1 MSEDDIK
8 KDILKDVKRMQEEM
22 DLLFDHFYK
31 IRHSPVLTAKRLW
44 RPPTDV
50 FETPNEVVILV
61 EVAGMK
67 QKDFSIT
74 LSENILTIRG
84 DRKEKAQLTRTTYRN
99 MEINY
104 GIFERNIYLPEDVD
118 PKGVS
123 ANYKD
128 GYLEIKVSKK
138 KKKKGKEIKIE

>member
-1 MSEDDIK
+1 MSDFK
-8 KDILKDVKRMQEEM
+8 KDILKDVQRIQEEM

-50 FETPNEVVILV
+50 FETDTEVFILS

-67 QKDFSIT
+67 RDDFTIT
-74 LSENILTIRG
+74 LSNHILTIKG
-84 DRKEKAQLTRTTYRN
+84 ERKEKSRRPRTYCRN

-104 GIFERNIYLPEDVD
+104 GMFERNIYLPEDVD
-118 PKGVS
+118 PNGIS
-123 ANYKD
+123 ANYRN
-128 GYLEIKVSKK
+128 GYLEIKVQKK
-138 KKKKGKEIKIE
+138 KGKKGKEIKIE

>member
-1 MSEDDIK
+1 MGDDIK
-8 KDILKDVKRMQEEM
+8 KNILKDVKRIQEEM

-31 IRHSPVLTAKRLW
+31 IRHSPLLTSKRLW

-50 FETPNEVVILV
+50 FETENEVVILV

-74 LSENILTIRG
+74 LQDNILTIKG
-84 DRKEKAQLTRTTYRN
+84 DRKERSWSEKMTYRN

-104 GIFERNIYLPEDVD
+104 GMFERNIYLPEDIN
-118 PKGVS
+118 PKEVS
-123 ANYKD
+123 ANYQD
-128 GYLEIKVSKK
+128 GYLVIKILKK
-138 KKKKGKEIKIE
+138 KRKKGKEIKIE

>member
-1 MSEDDIK
+1 MSDFK
-8 KDILKDVKRMQEEM
+8 KDILKDVQRIQEEM

-31 IRHSPVLTAKRLW
+31 TRHSPVLTAKRLW

-50 FETPNEVVILV
+50 FEADSEVVILS

-67 QKDFSIT
+67 RSDFSIS
-74 LSENILTIRG
+74 LSNNILTIKG
-84 DRKEKAQLTRTTYRN
+84 ERKEQSHHSRTRYRN

-104 GIFERNIYLPEDVD
+104 GMFERNIYLPEDVD
-118 PKGVS
+118 PNQIS
-123 ANYKD
+123 ANYRN
-128 GYLEIKVSKK
+128 GYLEIKLQKK

>member
-1 MSEDDIK
+1 MNDFK
-8 KDILKDVKRMQEEM
+8 KDILKDVKRIQEEM

-31 IRHSPVLTAKRLW
+31 RKHPPVLTARRLW

-50 FETPNEVVILV
+50 FETESEVIILS

-67 QKDFSIT
+67 RDDFSIT
-74 LSENILTIRG
+74 ISNNILTMRG
-84 DRKEKAQLTRTTYRN
+84 ERKEKSRQSRTHYRN

-104 GIFERNIYLPEDVD
+104 GMFERNIYLPEDID
-118 PKGVS
+118 PQRIL
-123 ANYKD
+123 ANYRD
-128 GYLEIKVSKK
+128 GYLEIKVKKK